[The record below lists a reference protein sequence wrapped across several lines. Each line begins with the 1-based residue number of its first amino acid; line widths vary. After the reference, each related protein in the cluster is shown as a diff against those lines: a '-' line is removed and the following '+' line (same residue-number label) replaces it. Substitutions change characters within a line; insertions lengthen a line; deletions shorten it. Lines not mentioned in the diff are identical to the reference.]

1 MGVTVPLFSCEHFYI
16 VTDRIAG
23 VHRDLPVM
31 RDPDGY
37 IYFKEEVGGL
47 LMGGFE
53 PDATPWLQSAAHRGG
68 IPENFEFQLLPDNW
82 DAFQILMENA
92 LHRVPAMETA
102 RIKQFYN
109 GPESFTADNNFI
121 LGPAP
126 GLANVYVGC
135 GFNSMGIASSGGAGK
150 ALAEWVVQGEPTLD
164 LWPVDIRRFA
174 RFNGNETWLPDRIKE
189 VLGMHY
195 KMPWPNRELESA
207 RPFRR
212 SPLYVH
218 LHAANASF
226 GSKMGWERANFF
238 APSPAEAKIDYG
250 WGHQNWHAWVAAEHQ
265 ACRERVAVFDM
276 SSFAKLAIKGPDA
289 CELLQRLAANL
300 VPQSPGATVYTGLL
314 NERGGYESDLTITCI
329 EWNDYLVVTGS
340 AQAVRDRD
348 LIERE
353 VARRQL
359 RCEVVDVTAM
369 YAMLAVM
376 GPRSRELLQRIST
389 TRFDNEAFPFGTSR
403 EIDLG
408 YATVRATRLTYVGEL
423 GWELYSPVEFA
434 VAVYEAVMAAGRD
447 LGVANA
453 GYYAIDSLRL
463 EKGYRAWGRELTP
476 DITPY
481 EAGLGFAVR
490 LDKDGG
496 FRGHDALLRAPA
508 AGVRKRVVSLVVD
521 APHTNLWGGE
531 LILRDQAPVGFVT
544 SAAFGHTLG
553 KPVALGVINNAEG
566 PGRQG
571 LDRGWFLHDRPC
583 RGSLCRGRFTQSPL
597 RSSLIAYQ
605 VLSGSL
611 AMLIGVPKEIKV
623 HEYRVGLTPS
633 SVRELVSRGHAV
645 CVQTGAGAGIGAGDD
660 DYERAGAQIA
670 TSAEQVFASAEMI
683 IKVKEPQAVERAMLR
698 EGQILFTYLHLAPDP
713 QQAADLITSGAV
725 CIAYETVTNAAGG
738 LPLLAPMSEVA
749 GRLAVQAGAR
759 CLEKSAGGMG
769 VLLGGV
775 AGVPPGRIVILGAG
789 VVGTNAAQMAVGHRR
804 AGRRH
809 RPVDRCAAADRRHV
823 QWPRDHGLLKSRQ
836 RRTRG
841 PARRPRDLRRTDTGR
856 GRAQAGHQ
864 VDAGADE
871 ARFGHRRRG
880 DRPGRQRRDF
890 APDHPRGTDLCNR

>member
-1 MGVTVPLFSCEHFYI
+1 LADEALSPAVAPPASARIVIIGGGIMGCSVAYHLSALGEQDIVLLEQGRLTSGTTWHAAGLVGQLRAQESMTRLIRYSTELYSKLEAETGLSTGWKQCGSLAVARSADRMVQLKRTAAVARAYGVDCDVITAAQAGERYPIMRIDDLAGAVWLPGDGKANPADLTMALAKGARNRGARICENVRATAPHAAVTAAGKRITHLDWTSKSGVNGRIAADIVVLAGGQWSRALGRAMGITVPLFSCEHFYI
-16 VTDRIAG
+16 VTDLIAG

-53 PDATPWLQSAAHRGG
+53 PDATPWLQSAAQRGG

-150 ALAEWVVQGEPTLD
+150 ALAEWIVQGEPTMD

-212 SPLYVH
+212 SPLYAH

-238 APSPAEAKIDYG
+238 APSPAETTIDYG
-250 WGHQNWHAWVAAEHQ
+250 WGHQNWHPWVAAEHQ

-314 NERGGYESDLTITCI
+314 NERGGYESDLTFTCI

-353 VARRQL
+353 IARRQL

-389 TRFDNEAFPFGTSR
+389 TRFDNEAFPFGASR

-553 KPVALGVINNAEG
+553 KPVALGVINNA
-566 PGRQG
+566 
-571 LDRGWFLHDRPC
+571 
-583 RGSLCRGRFTQSPL
+583 
-597 RSSLIAYQ
+597 
-605 VLSGSL
+605 
-611 AMLIGVPKEIKV
+611 
-623 HEYRVGLTPS
+623 
-633 SVRELVSRGHAV
+633 
-645 CVQTGAGAGIGAGDD
+645 AGAADKAWIEAGSYTIDLAGDHFVAAVSLKAPYD
-660 DYERAGAQIA
+660 P
-670 TSAEQVFASAEMI
+670 ASI
-683 IKVKEPQAVERAMLR
+683 R
-698 EGQILFTYLHLAPDP
+698 T
-713 QQAADLITSGAV
+713 
-725 CIAYETVTNAAGG
+725 
-738 LPLLAPMSEVA
+738 
-749 GRLAVQAGAR
+749 
-759 CLEKSAGGMG
+759 KS
-769 VLLGGV
+769 
-775 AGVPPGRIVILGAG
+775 
-789 VVGTNAAQMAVGHRR
+789 
-804 AGRRH
+804 
-809 RPVDRCAAADRRHV
+809 
-823 QWPRDHGLLKSRQ
+823 
-836 RRTRG
+836 
-841 PARRPRDLRRTDTGR
+841 
-856 GRAQAGHQ
+856 
-864 VDAGADE
+864 
-871 ARFGHRRRG
+871 
-880 DRPGRQRRDF
+880 
-890 APDHPRGTDLCNR
+890 